1 VAELPKDPSPL
12 GSVPHGTREVGG
24 FDMARNTSGRRLGG
38 LLAILVLGLLLLGA
52 AGGTAVG
59 EDKLGPRRYM
69 LALTNS
75 DRERYERR
83 ELAFADHLATYA
95 KAHSQAMANDG
106 YIYHS
111 TGDQLRR
118 ALDGYDWELGGENV
132 GVGGSLES
140 LEDAFMASDL
150 HRQNIL
156 RRVYEHA
163 AVGIARADD
172 RIWITVIF
180 YG

>member
-1 VAELPKDPSPL
+1 MS
-12 GSVPHGTREVGG
+12 RG
-24 FDMARNTSGRRLGG
+24 FDMASIMSGRRLGG
-38 LLAILVLGLLLLGA
+38 LLALLMSGLLFLGA
-52 AGGTAVG
+52 VSGSAVG
-59 EDKLGPRRYM
+59 GEKLGPRRHM

-75 DRERYERR
+75 DRVYHERATLSFAER
-83 ELAFADHLATYA
+83 LAAYA
-95 KAHSQAMANDG
+95 KSHSEAMADKG

-111 TGDQLRR
+111 TGDQLRG
-118 ALDGYDWELGGENV
+118 ALDGYKWELGGENV

-140 LEDAFMASDL
+140 LEDAFMASDP
-150 HRQNIL
+150 HRKNIL
-156 RRVYEHA
+156 RRVYDHA